1 VKRQPG
7 FLDRGERKAPFLAP
21 LIMHNNDLCAGV
33 SLDTY
38 NRHFIGSAT
47 GRIAGHV
54 RRYHGSAARETAPI
68 LCISKRPLNTRGRD
82 LEHVSLAAKIFFV
95 ELGLDC
101 SRCRRA
107 ILDRH
112 FFAVLSLD
120 ANVDH
125 RPTVAPTEL
134 ELKKL

>member
-7 FLDRGERKAPFLAP
+7 FLDRGERKTPFLAP
-21 LIMHNNDLCAGV
+21 LIMHYNDLCAGV

-38 NRHFIGSAT
+38 DRHFIGSAT
-47 GRIAGHV
+47 GWITGHV
-54 RRYHGSAARETAPI
+54 RRYYGTAARETAPI
-68 LCISKRPLNTRGRD
+68 LCISQRPLNTRGRN
-82 LEHVSLAAKIFFV
+82 LEHVSLAAKILFV
-95 ELGLDC
+95 EFGLDC
-101 SRCRRA
+101 SRCRRT

-125 RPTVAPTEL
+125 RPAVAPTEL
-134 ELKKL
+134 ELEQL